1 MSNNSMDNY
10 DNKSEEG
17 RRQFEKQG
25 GDMNKIKSELDSMI
39 DGMMSSDDV
48 QPDEEAADADE
59 EEAITSRRWLYV
71 LGCILGLAIIAYL
84 GYTTGSAAK
93 SAPVKAPTE
102 QLFAQYFEPM
112 ADASSQIQRGEDNTE
127 DLKENLTKGLAA
139 YRSKDYDTASDLL
152 LSIDDVDAQFYGA
165 VSVLASGDAELALS
179 YLDAQSQNPEYQKYQ
194 DAIQWYTA
202 LCHISL
208 GNTAEARI
216 RLLPIFR
223 SDHYQSQAAQE
234 LLKKI

>member
-17 RRQFEKQG
+17 KRQFEKQG
-25 GDMNKIKSELDSMI
+25 GDMNNIKSELDSMI
-39 DGMMSSDDV
+39 DGMLSSDDEL
-48 QPDEEAADADE
+48 QDGEAADADE
-59 EEAITSRRWLYV
+59 EDATTSRRWLFI
-71 LGCILGLAIIAYL
+71 LGCILGLAVIVYL

-93 SAPVKAPTE
+93 IAPVKAPTE

-112 ADASSQIQRGEDNTE
+112 ADASSQIQRGEVNTE
-127 DLKENLTKGLAA
+127 DSGENLTKGLAA
-139 YRSKDYDTASDLL
+139 YRSGDYETASDLL

-179 YLDAQSQNPEYQKYQ
+179 YLNVQSQNPEYQKYQ

-202 LCHISL
+202 LCYVRL

-216 RLLPIFR
+216 KLLPIFR
-223 SDHYQSQAAQE
+223 SDHYQSKAAQE
-234 LLKKI
+234 LLMKI